1 MKIQE
6 LAHDARNP
14 RTITDSKL
22 KQLKKALIEFGD
34 LSGIVF
40 NTRTKQ
46 LVGGHQRT
54 KLIDDKTPVIIT
66 KRFDKPT
73 RTGTIAQGYVELKGE
88 RFSYREV
95 SWEAVKQ
102 KAAAIA
108 ANKNAG
114 EWDMEQLSATLKELT
129 HFDLDFDLDLTMFS
143 TKELADLPNPI
154 EVAAHTRKK
163 SDPKEP
169 KPPKCKAGETY
180 QLGSSQLRCGPD
192 DLEFCDQVID
202 GWKDYSGEDAK
213 LLPLPLMRK
222 PAKQVGKQVL
232 DG

>member
-1 MKIQE
+1 MNIKA
-6 LAHDARNP
+6 LAHNGHNP

-22 KQLKKALIEFGD
+22 KQLRKALLEFGD

-40 NTRTKQ
+40 NTKTKQ

-54 KLIDDKTPVIIT
+54 KLIDDKTPVVIT
-66 KRFDKPT
+66 KRFEKPT

-95 SWEAVKQ
+95 SWEPLRE

-114 EWDMEQLSATLKELT
+114 EWDLEQLSATLKELT
-129 HFDLDFDLDLTMFS
+129 HFDVDFDLDLTMFS
-143 TKELADLPNPI
+143 TKELADLPSPI
-154 EVAAHTRKK
+154 EVSSHTRKQSEK
-163 SDPKEP
+163 KEP
-169 KPPKCKAGETY
+169 KPPKCKAGESY
-180 QLGSSQLRCGPD
+180 QLGSSTLRCGPD

-202 GWKDYSGEDAK
+202 GWEEYSGEEAK

-222 PAKQVGKQVL
+222 PTTQAKKQAL
-232 DG
+232 NG